1 MAHRDGSDTSTGNSQ
16 RRYSFV
22 MAGARGHRWGS
33 LGFTAV
39 TDRPTGEPLVRLSG
53 VNKWFGDL
61 HVLQDIDLTI
71 DRGEV
76 VVVIGPSGSGKS
88 TLCRTINRLE
98 SIQEGEITID
108 GERLPEE
115 GKELARLRS
124 DVGMVFQ
131 SFNLF
136 AHKTVLENVTLGP
149 IKVRKQ
155 SKTDADK
162 RARELLDRVGVGAQ
176 ADKVPAQLS
185 GGQQQRVAIARA
197 LAMDPKVMLFDEP
210 TSALDPE
217 MINEVLDV
225 MTSLARDGMTMVVVT
240 HEMGFAR
247 RAANR
252 VVFMDAGRIVESAD
266 PETFFTS
273 PRSDRAK
280 DFLSKILNH

>member
-1 MAHRDGSDTSTGNSQ
+1 VTST
-16 RRYSFV
+16 
-22 MAGARGHRWGS
+22 
-33 LGFTAV
+33 TA
-39 TDRPTGEPLVRLSG
+39 DPLVRLSG

-61 HVLQDIDLTI
+61 HVLQDVDLTI
-71 DRGEV
+71 GRGEV

-98 SIQEGEITID
+98 SVQQGEITID

-115 GKELARLRS
+115 GRDLARLRS
-124 DVGMVFQ
+124 EVGMVFQ

-136 AHKTVLENVTLGP
+136 AHKTVLENVALGP
-149 IKVRKQ
+149 VKVRRTPKAQ
-155 SKTDADK
+155 AEQ

-176 ADKVPAQLS
+176 ADKYPAQLS

-197 LAMDPKVMLFDEP
+197 LAMDPKVILFDEP

-247 RAANR
+247 RAADR
-252 VVFMDAGRIVESAD
+252 VVFMDGGRIVESAD
-266 PETFFTS
+266 PETFFSSPSS
-273 PRSDRAK
+273 PRAR
-280 DFLSKILNH
+280 DFLSKILAH